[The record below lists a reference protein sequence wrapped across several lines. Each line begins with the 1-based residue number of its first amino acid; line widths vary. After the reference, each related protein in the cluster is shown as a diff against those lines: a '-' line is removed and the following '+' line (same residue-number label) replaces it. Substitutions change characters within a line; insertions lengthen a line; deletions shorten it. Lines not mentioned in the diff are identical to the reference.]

1 MKITTLS
8 LTLAR
13 VTDLGRSYNVQ
24 EIDHE
29 PLHRYY
35 AGFGPAAFVLIR
47 RAATCRFLVW
57 SVLVYILLANNS
69 GLGDFVHRLLCMHV
83 QIPKCLCTFA
93 RLLFFSDA
101 RDTHA
106 IPARSRML
114 AISCGQPVRELH
126 TRSLSPSLKGLCLRR
141 SGRSEPPRS
150 APSMH
155 RALMLHRRLLFTRI
169 HVRAQSTGTDSPR
182 RVALHAAARVFARV
196 ADGNAFHARCARR
209 ILAQ

>member
-155 RALMLHRRLLFTRI
+155 RALMLHRRLLFAHSCARSINRHRFTPTRGLA
-169 HVRAQSTGTDSPR
+169 RGR
-182 RVALHAAARVFARV
+182 ARV
-196 ADGNAFHARCARR
+196 CARR
-209 ILAQ
+209 